1 MEGFQVSFD
10 DNLAERGLRMAKAK
24 RRYQVV
30 FVLEQGANYF
40 CRIRDLSLQG
50 ENKVRMYWSV

>member
-10 DNLAERGLRMAKAK
+10 DNLAERGLRMAKAE

-30 FVLEQGANYF
+30 FVLEKGANYF
-40 CRIRDLSLQG
+40 CRIRGLSLQ
-50 ENKVRMYWSV
+50 